1 MKAEGVGRLRAGM
14 VAFIRRGER
23 THCAMT
29 YRREDSAGTALLALS
44 ARWSPCRPDYRMPG
58 APFSYAEKSRGFLPM
73 FAGQPQRFHG
83 LHHRQRH
90 QRQEDNHSPLNG
102 REHRQAEDIPQEG
115 HKQHQ

>member
-58 APFSYAEKSRGFLPM
+58 APFSYAKKSRGFC
-73 FAGQPQRFHG
+73 QC
-83 LHHRQRH
+83 
-90 QRQEDNHSPLNG
+90 SPVKPSAFMASTTANG
-102 REHRQAEDIPQEG
+102 TSARRITTAH
-115 HKQHQ
+115 